1 MAVLWV
7 FSAAARLISASTLG
21 PSPIVRCRAPRPVPS
36 PGLARQTCMH
46 ETYTQ
51 SAPPLV
57 APTLQSRFD
66 GRHSGALH
74 SRPRAPEPKPHA
86 AFRDL
91 GEDDPG
97 RPARVPVRRQHRSH
111 LSVIVVVAIKSMR
124 CAASVHQRCLDSWSL
139 LICRYIVCDPGE
151 VIPQNDW
158 VSAPRGQMKRMAD
171 RGSLPMIVAAA
182 HLDYCATAAAL
193 N

>member
-1 MAVLWV
+1 
-7 FSAAARLISASTLG
+7 
-21 PSPIVRCRAPRPVPS
+21 
-36 PGLARQTCMH
+36 MH
-46 ETYTQ
+46 ETH
-51 SAPPLV
+51 SLHPRLLRPPYSRGLM
-57 APTLQSRFD
+57 ADAAGLFTL
-66 GRHSGALH
+66 
-74 SRPRAPEPKPHA
+74 APEHPTRNHTLPFETWEKMTPAGQHA
-86 AFRDL
+86 C
-91 GEDDPG
+91 
-97 RPARVPVRRQHRSH
+97 RSTANTAAMF